1 MKLLKPTWVNH
12 NGEESHLPGR
22 RVMVVLALPH
32 SLECKTIQYVAA
44 CSLIPGKPIFSVD
57 IHPDG
62 TKFATGGQGQDS
74 GKVVIW
80 NMAPVLKEEDEK
92 NENIPKM
99 LCQMDNHLACV
110 NCVRWSNNGVYL
122 ASGGDDK
129 LIMVWKRAAYIG
141 PSTVFGSSSK
151 LTNVEQWRCVSILR
165 SHSGDVMDV
174 AWSPHDA
181 WLASCSVDN
190 TVVIWN
196 AVKFPEI
203 LATLKGH
210 SGLVKGLTWD
220 PVGKYIAS
228 QADDRSLKV
237 WRTMDWQLETSIT
250 KPFDECGGTTHVL
263 RLSWSPDGHYLV
275 SAHAMNNS
283 GPTAQIIE
291 RDGWKTNMDFV
302 GHRKAVTVVKFNPK
316 IFKKKQKNG
325 SSTKSSCPYCCCAVG
340 SKDRSLSVWLTC
352 LKRPLVVIHEL
363 FDKSIMD
370 ISWTLNGLGILVCS
384 MDGSVAFLDFSQD
397 ELGDPLSEEEKSN
410 IHQSTYGK
418 SLAIMTEAQLSTT
431 IIENPEMLKYQ
442 QRQQQGDQ
450 KNSSIREGSGNSTAP
465 KVASMVNGESL
476 EDIRK
481 NLLKKQVETR
491 TADGRRRITPLCI
504 AQLDTGDFSTAFF
517 NSIPISGTLSGSMMS
532 SQSNQQLM
540 SLDSNAANSLNTS
553 KPSVEPT
560 AASIKPTD
568 DAANKDGVNAT
579 SASATPSASSSSVLT
594 TPSKIE
600 PMKAFDSRFTE
611 RSKATSG
618 TAVVTNTN
626 QTVVDRLKDQNLI
639 KDNKPKDILE
649 SSSDSEE
656 KIPAVK
662 PLSVPKRKLELE
674 GETVEKKKK
683 GRPRKDSRLVP
694 VTLTVQSPATLA
706 SEKDAACISAPA
718 LALKLPTPI
727 PQKSFTLQVCSDPSM
742 YLEVENE
749 MTTVGGSKLSRLKC
763 NREGKE
769 WETVLTSRILAAAGS
784 CEIVTV
790 ACEKRTLSVFSA
802 CGRRLLPPIVL
813 NTPISTLHCTGSC
826 IMALTTA
833 ATLSVWDVHKQTA
846 IVRDESL
853 QTIFSGSDATVS
865 QILLTQHGI
874 PIMSMSDGKAYCFNP
889 SLSTWNLVS
898 DKQDSLAQCADFRTS
913 LPSQEAMLCSGPL
926 AVIQGRTSNSGRQAA
941 RLFSM
946 PHLVQQET
954 TLAYL
959 ENQIAAALILQSSHE
974 YHHWLL
980 IYARYL
986 VNEGFEY
993 RLRELCKDLLGPVH
1007 YSAGSQWESTV
1018 MGLRKRELLKE
1029 LLPVIGQNLRFQRLF
1044 TEYQEQ
1050 LDILRDK

>member
-1 MKLLKPTWVNH
+1 
-12 NGEESHLPGR
+12 
-22 RVMVVLALPH
+22 
-32 SLECKTIQYVAA
+32 
-44 CSLIPGKPIFSVD
+44 GKPIFSVD

-442 QRQQQGDQ
+442 QRQQQQGDQ
-450 KNSSIREGSGNSTAP
+450 KNSIREGSGNATAP

-579 SASATPSASSSSVLT
+579 SASAAPSASSSSVLT

-727 PQKSFTLQVCSDPSM
+727 PQKSFTLQISSDPSM

-802 CGRRLLPPIVL
+802 CGRRLLPPIIL

-833 ATLSVWDVHKQTA
+833 ATLSVWDVHKQIA

-874 PIMSMSDGKAYCFNP
+874 PVMSMSDGKAYCFNP

-959 ENQIAAALILQSSHE
+959 ENQIAAALMLQSSHE

>member
-1 MKLLKPTWVNH
+1 MKLLKPAWVNH
-12 NGEESHLPGR
+12 N
-22 RVMVVLALPH
+22 
-32 SLECKTIQYVAA
+32 
-44 CSLIPGKPIFSVD
+44 GKPIFSVD

-80 NMAPVLKEEDEK
+80 NMPPVVKEEDEK
-92 NENIPKM
+92 NESIPKM

-110 NCVRWSNNGVYL
+110 NCVRWSNNGAYL

-129 LIMVWKRAAYIG
+129 LIMVWKKSGFIG

-151 LTNVEQWRCVSILR
+151 LANVEQWRCLTILR
-165 SHSGDVMDV
+165 NHSGDVMDV

-196 AVKFPEI
+196 ALKFPEI
-203 LATLKGH
+203 IATLRGH

-228 QADDRSLKV
+228 QADDHSLKV

-325 SSTKSSCPYCCCAVG
+325 SSNKASCPYCCCAVG

-352 LKRPLVVIHEL
+352 LKRPLVVIHDL

-384 MDGSVAFLDFSQD
+384 MDGSVAYLDFSQN
-397 ELGDPLSEEEKSN
+397 ELGDPLSEEEKNN

-418 SLAIMTEAQLSTT
+418 SLAITTGSQISNT
-431 IIENPEMLKYQ
+431 IIENPEMLKFQ
-442 QRQQQGDQ
+442 QRQQAQQDGDHGAATQ
-450 KNSSIREGSGNSTAP
+450 RESQAP

-517 NSIPISGTLSGSMMS
+517 NSIPISGSLAGSMLS
-532 SQSNQQLM
+532 SQSNQQLI
-540 SLDSNAANSLNTS
+540 SVDSNTTSSQGAKSSLEPMGNAKSTEETPNKES
-553 KPSVEPT
+553 GNAPS
-560 AASIKPTD
+560 
-568 DAANKDGVNAT
+568 AT
-579 SASATPSASSSSVLT
+579 STALVGVSTQP
-594 TPSKIE
+594 KIE
-600 PMKAFDSRFTE
+600 PMKALDSRFTE

-618 TAVVTNTN
+618 TAGVSHMN
-626 QTVVDRLKDQNLI
+626 QSAGDKLKDQNATKEAKQRDL
-639 KDNKPKDILE
+639 LE

-656 KIPAVK
+656 KIVTK
-662 PLSVPKRKLELE
+662 SLSKRKVETDTDL
-674 GETVEKKKK
+674 GEKRKK
-683 GRPRKDSRLVP
+683 GRPRKDSRLMSVSLAVQSQVATTSEKELTCVTTP
-694 VTLTVQSPATLA
+694 TLTLR
-706 SEKDAACISAPA
+706 
-718 LALKLPTPI
+718 LPTPASL
-727 PQKSFTLQVCSDPSM
+727 KSFTVQISSDPSM
-742 YLEVENE
+742 YIEVENE
-749 MTTVGGSKLSRLKC
+749 VRVVAGSKLSRLKC

-769 WETVLTSRILAAAGS
+769 WETVLASRILAAAGS
-784 CEIVTV
+784 NEVVCV
-790 ACEKRTLSVFSA
+790 ACEKRMLSMFSSS
-802 CGRRLLPPIVL
+802 GRRVFPPIIL
-813 NTPISTLHCTGSC
+813 SSPISTLQCTGYYV
-826 IMALTTA
+826 MALTA
-833 ATLSVWDVHKQTA
+833 AAALSVWDVQNQ
-846 IVRDESL
+846 IVVVKEESL
-853 QTIFSGSDATVS
+853 QPILSGNDMTVT
-865 QILLTQHGI
+865 QTLLTQRGI
-874 PIMSMSDGKAYCFNP
+874 PVLSLSNGKAYCFNP
-889 SLSTWNLVS
+889 ALSTWNLVS
-898 DKQDSLAQCADFRTS
+898 DRHDSLAQCADYRNCLS
-913 LPSQEAMLCSGPL
+913 SQDAILCSGPL
-926 AVIQGRTSNSGRQAA
+926 AIIQGRGSNAGRQAA
-941 RLFSM
+941 RLFTM
-946 PHLVQQET
+946 PHQVQQET
-954 TLAYL
+954 TMAYL
-959 ENQIAAALILQSSHE
+959 ENQIAAALMLQSSQE
-974 YHHWLL
+974 YRYWLL
-980 IYARYL
+980 IYARFL
-986 VNEGFEY
+986 VNEGFEQK
-993 RLRELCKDLLGPVH
+993 LREVCQDLLGPVH
-1007 YSAGSQWESTV
+1007 HSSGSQWESRIL
-1018 MGLRKRELLKE
+1018 GYRKRELLKE
-1029 LLPVIGQNLRFQRLF
+1029 LLPLIGQNLRFQRLF

-1050 LDILRDK
+1050 LDSLRDK

>member
-1 MKLLKPTWVNH
+1 
-12 NGEESHLPGR
+12 
-22 RVMVVLALPH
+22 
-32 SLECKTIQYVAA
+32 
-44 CSLIPGKPIFSVD
+44 GKPIFSVD

-151 LTNVEQWRCVSILR
+151 LSNVEQWRCVSILR

-442 QRQQQGDQ
+442 QRQQQQQVEQ
-450 KNSSIREGSGNSTAP
+450 KNASVRESSGNAAAAP

-517 NSIPISGTLSGSMMS
+517 NSIPISGSLSGSMLS

-540 SLDSNAANSLNTS
+540 SLESNAANSLNTS

-579 SASATPSASSSSVLT
+579 SASTAPTASSSSVLT

-618 TAVVTNTN
+618 TAVLTNAN
-626 QTVVDRLKDQNLI
+626 QVVDRLKDQNLI

-656 KIPAVK
+656 KIPAAK
-662 PLSVPKRKLELE
+662 PLSAPKRKLELE

-727 PQKSFTLQVCSDPSM
+727 PQKSFTLQVSSDPSM

-769 WETVLTSRILAAAGS
+769 WETVLTSRILTAAGS
-784 CEIVTV
+784 CEIVSV

-802 CGRRLLPPIVL
+802 CGRRLLPPIIL
-813 NTPISTLHCTGSC
+813 NTPISTLHCTGSY

-833 ATLSVWDVHKQTA
+833 ATLSVWDVHKQKA

-874 PIMSMSDGKAYCFNP
+874 PVMSMSDGKAYCFNP

-898 DKQDSLAQCADFRTS
+898 DKQDSLAQCADFRNS

-959 ENQIAAALILQSSHE
+959 ENQIAAALTLQSSHE
-974 YHHWLL
+974 YRHWLL

-1018 MGLRKRELLKE
+1018 MGLRKRELLRE

>member
-1 MKLLKPTWVNH
+1 
-12 NGEESHLPGR
+12 
-22 RVMVVLALPH
+22 MVLLALLH
-32 SLECKTIQYVAA
+32 SFDCKTIQYVPS
-44 CSLIPGKPIFSVD
+44 CSQISGKPIFSVD

-442 QRQQQGDQ
+442 QRQQQQAEQ
-450 KNSSIREGSGNSTAP
+450 KNASIREVSGAATAAP

-517 NSIPISGTLSGSMMS
+517 NSIPISGTLAGSMMS

-579 SASATPSASSSSVLT
+579 SASAAPPALSSSVLT

-656 KIPAVK
+656 KIPAAK
-662 PLSVPKRKLELE
+662 PLSAPKRKLELE

-694 VTLTVQSPATLA
+694 VTLTVQSPATLGP
-706 SEKDAACISAPA
+706 EKDAACISAPA
-718 LALKLPTPI
+718 LALKLPAPI
-727 PQKSFTLQVCSDPSM
+727 PQKSFTLQVSSDPSM

-769 WETVLTSRILAAAGS
+769 WETVLTSRILTAAGS
-784 CEIVTV
+784 CEIVSV
-790 ACEKRTLSVFSA
+790 ACSY
-802 CGRRLLPPIVL
+802 
-813 NTPISTLHCTGSC
+813 

-833 ATLSVWDVHKQTA
+833 ATLSVWDVHKQTV

-853 QTIFSGSDATVS
+853 QTILSGSDATLS

-874 PIMSMSDGKAYCFNP
+874 PVMSMSDGKAYCFNP

-898 DKQDSLAQCADFRTS
+898 DKQDSLAQCADFRNN

-974 YHHWLL
+974 YRHWLL

>member
-1 MKLLKPTWVNH
+1 
-12 NGEESHLPGR
+12 
-22 RVMVVLALPH
+22 MVVLALPH
-32 SLECKTIQYVAA
+32 SLECKSIQYVPT

-442 QRQQQGDQ
+442 QRQQQQVDQ
-450 KNSSIREGSGNSTAP
+450 KNSSIREGSGNATAP

-540 SLDSNAANSLNTS
+540 SLDSNAANSLNIS

-727 PQKSFTLQVCSDPSM
+727 PQKSFTLQICSDPSM

-749 MTTVGGSKLSRLKC
+749 ITTVGGSKLSRLKC

-769 WETVLTSRILAAAGS
+769 WETVLTNRILAAAGS

-802 CGRRLLPPIVL
+802 CGRRLLPPIIL

-874 PIMSMSDGKAYCFNP
+874 PVMSMSDGKAYCFNP
-889 SLSTWNLVS
+889 SLST
-898 DKQDSLAQCADFRTS
+898 C
-913 LPSQEAMLCSGPL
+913 
-926 AVIQGRTSNSGRQAA
+926 SGRQAA